1 MIRRS
6 VSLILFFIIIPSL
19 AFLISC
25 SGSVENQEVE
35 KAEKVRV
42 RTESIKKTDYEL
54 TLDFSGEVKAWKT
67 VNLSFNVRGK
77 IDRFYFDEGHKVN
90 KGDLLARLEKD
101 DYQALRDQ
109 SYAQWEKANRDYE
122 RSSRLWEEGSLR
134 EQLVQDAQT
143 ALKAA
148 AAALEAAELNLKHC
162 LLYAPFSGHIAYRYG
177 EEKEMVAGGQTV
189 FTLMDLSRVLVE
201 VGVPEKNID
210 RIKNEQ
216 SANINFEAI
225 PGKIFKGEVTQ
236 VAVSSLPDTRLFK
249 VEIAVKNPKFVLK
262 PGMTAVLSIV
272 IEKMTDVYIFSL
284 DTSVLRSGSRA
295 IFLASNGKAKK
306 VILEDYII
314 SSDKII
320 VRDRLPE
327 SGQIITTGHDI
338 LFDGMQISVID

>member
-6 VSLILFFIIIPSL
+6 VYLIFILIIIPIL

-25 SGSVENQEVE
+25 SGSVEKQEVA

-42 RTESIKKTDYEL
+42 RAEIIKKTDYEL

-77 IDRFYFDEGHKVN
+77 IDRFYFDEGHKVD

-109 SYAQWEKANRDYE
+109 SHAQWEKANRDYE
-122 RSSRLWEEGSLR
+122 RSRRLWEGGSLR

-162 LLYAPFSGHIAYRYG
+162 LLYAPFSGHVAYRYG
-177 EEKEMVAGGQTV
+177 EEKEMVVGGQTV

-201 VGVPEKNID
+201 MGVPEKNID
-210 RIKNEQ
+210 RVKKVQ
-216 SANINFEAI
+216 KASINFEAI
-225 PGKIFKGEVTQ
+225 PEKIFDGTVTQ
-236 VAVSSLPDTRLFK
+236 VAVSSLPNIRLFK
-249 VEIAVKNPKFVLK
+249 VEITVENPKFIIK
-262 PGMTAVLSIV
+262 PGMTAFSTIV
-272 IEKMTDVYIFSL
+272 IDEMEGVCIFSL
-284 DTSVLRSGSRA
+284 DAAVLRNGRRT
-295 IFLASNGKAKK
+295 IFLASNGIAKK
-306 VILEDYII
+306 VTLEDYII
-314 SSDKII
+314 SGDKII
-320 VRDRLPE
+320 VRDPLPE
-327 SGQIITTGHDI
+327 KGQIITAGQDV